1 MMTQKQARLRTSM
14 VSSAPTRLRAM
25 KTGTKRT
32 RRSPNES
39 LTASQQDYL
48 EAVYRLL
55 HDPARTEQ
63 RTSVRVTDI
72 ATALGTRLP
81 TVTRTVARLAERG
94 LFLHEPRQ
102 GVRLTPSGE
111 LLASAFVHRH
121 EDLVR
126 FFVTILGLEK
136 ERAERDTCQIE
147 HGLSEMSA
155 QRLHEFLEYVD
166 KLPKEAQDCFF
177 RFASRPILSERPF
190 EVIPDQKVPGWRG

>member
-1 MMTQKQARLRTSM
+1 MMTQKHARLR
-14 VSSAPTRLRAM
+14 SSIPPSTKSSLQVAKNR
-25 KTGTKRT
+25 TKRS
-32 RRSPNES
+32 RPSPDES

-55 HDPARTEQ
+55 HDPSRAEQ

-94 LFLHEPRQ
+94 LFLHELRQ
-102 GVRLTPSGE
+102 GVRLTPKGE

-126 FFVTILGLEK
+126 FFITILGLEK
-136 ERAERDTCQIE
+136 EQAERDTCQIE

-155 QRLHEFLEYVD
+155 QRLHEFLEYID
-166 KLPKEAQDCFF
+166 KLPKETQDCFF
-177 RFASRPILSERPF
+177 RFATRPIQSERPF